1 MFEPSEMYPEG
12 FHPTQVNRSRDF
24 KGKMIRHTRSQ
35 HPPRCY
41 LIDFGLSRHYVSR
54 EVLDEPLRGGDKSAP
69 EHRNGTPCNPF
80 HTDIYYLGNLV
91 RQEFMR
97 VRLVMSSIHG
107 ADEVCLQNN
116 DGFEF
121 MRDLVDKMT
130 DVNPA
135 KRPLIEDV
143 VTTFSDIREKLDES
157 KLRSPILSEHKP
169 YLFIVFLCAKQALL
183 TLWVIFA
190 CRQPS

>member
-1 MFEPSEMYPEG
+1 MFDPSEMYPQG
-12 FHPTQVNRSRDF
+12 FHPTQMNRSRDF
-24 KGKMIRHTRSQ
+24 ESRMIRHTRTQ
-35 HPPRCY
+35 HPPRYY
-41 LIDFGLSRHYVSR
+41 LIDFGLSRHYGSR
-54 EVLDEPLRGGDKSAP
+54 KVLDEPLRGGDKSAP
-69 EHRNGTPCNPF
+69 EYRDGTPCNPF

-107 ADEVCLQNN
+107 ADEVCLQNY

-130 DVNPA
+130 DVNPTE
-135 KRPLIEDV
+135 RPLIEDV
-143 VTTFSDIREKLDES
+143 VTTFSDIGEKLDES

-190 CRQPS
+190 